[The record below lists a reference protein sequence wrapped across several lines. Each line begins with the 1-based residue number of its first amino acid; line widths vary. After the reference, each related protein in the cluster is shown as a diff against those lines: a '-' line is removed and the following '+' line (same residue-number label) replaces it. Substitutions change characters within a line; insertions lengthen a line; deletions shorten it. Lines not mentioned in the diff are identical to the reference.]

1 MTGPRKATGTK
12 ATTPGR
18 TTGKAA
24 KPIAAIV
31 GGINRPSAKSGKVTP
46 QKKENSQARYERNK
60 RRSEGYTAEL
70 TAQLAAKGCPSPE
83 LEYQFRSDRM
93 WRFDLC
99 WPNFG
104 VVAEIE
110 GGVYRGRHTSAAG
123 FQADAIKYA
132 AAAIMGY
139 VVIRVTPGMI
149 KDGVGAIFV
158 AELLRI
164 SGAAGI
170 PAQRVPWSS
179 AGDWGE

>member
-1 MTGPRKATGTK
+1 M
-12 ATTPGR
+12 
-18 TTGKAA
+18 
-24 KPIAAIV
+24 IV
-31 GGINRPSAKSGKVTP
+31 GGVNRPSASSGKAAAP
-46 QKKENSQARYERNK
+46 KKKENSQARYERNK
-60 RRSEGYTAEL
+60 RRSQAYTDEL
-70 TAQLAAKGCPSPE
+70 IEQLTAKGCPYPE
-83 LEYQFRSDRM
+83 LEYQFRSDRL

-139 VVIRVTPGMI
+139 AVIRITPGMI
-149 KDGVGAIFV
+149 KDGIGAIFV

-170 PAQRVPWSS
+170 PAQRVPWDDV
-179 AGDWGE
+179 AGVWQE